1 MEQHSEAT
9 MRSVWCID
17 CAADEK
23 GPFLGAFFVLAAR
36 CGIDSLRSP
45 FGRLR
50 RLSPLRGSAELPTR
64 GFQSGTP
71 GTCLRA
77 ISKSC
82 QYGGS

>member
-1 MEQHSEAT
+1 MGQLSAAT
-9 MRSVWCID
+9 IRSVWCID
-17 CAADEK
+17 RTADEK
-23 GPFLGAFFVLAAR
+23 GPFRGAFFVLAAR

-45 FGRLR
+45 FGPLR
-50 RLSPLRGSAELPTR
+50 RLSPLRGSAELLTR